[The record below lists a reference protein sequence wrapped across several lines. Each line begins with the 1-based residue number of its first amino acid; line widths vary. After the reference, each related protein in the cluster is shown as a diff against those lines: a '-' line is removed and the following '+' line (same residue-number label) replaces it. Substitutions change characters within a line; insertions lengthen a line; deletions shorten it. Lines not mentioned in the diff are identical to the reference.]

1 MSNIRDAVLELVR
14 LCSTDLPKDVEQ
26 AMVKACARE
35 QKGSLAKKI
44 LGEMIENTSIA
55 RAGSVPIC
63 QDTGTPIFYV
73 DCPVDMLQSNIN
85 KAIVSAVKSATSKN
99 LLRPNSVDSVTGQNS
114 GNNIGP
120 GHPEIFYNQWT
131 RKSLRIR
138 LMLKGGGSE
147 NVGMQYSLPNT
158 DLDAHRDLDG
168 VKRCVID
175 TVFRAQGK
183 GCAPGIIGVGIG
195 GDRGSS
201 YFLSKKQFFTKLDE
215 KNPVEQLNRME
226 NELKTKLNKLAIGPM
241 GLGGKTTVLGVKIG
255 AENRIPASFFVSVSY
270 MCWACRRRTLIFN
283 NGKAKY
289 D

>member
-1 MSNIRDAVLELVR
+1 
-14 LCSTDLPKDVEQ
+14 
-26 AMVKACARE
+26 MVKARARE

-44 LGEMIENTSIA
+44 LGEMIENTAIA
-55 RAGSVPIC
+55 RDGSVPIC

-73 DCPVDMLQSNIN
+73 DYPIDMQQSNIN
-85 KAIVSAVKSATSKN
+85 KAIIAAVKSATSKN
-99 LLRPNSVDSVTGQNS
+99 LLRPNSVSTIDGLNT

-120 GHPEIFYNQWT
+120 GHPSISYNQWN

-158 DLDAHRDLDG
+158 DLGAHRDLDG
-168 VKRCVID
+168 VKRCVIN
-175 TVFRAQGK
+175 TVFKAQGK

-195 GDRGSS
+195 GDRSSS
-201 YFLSKKQFFTKLDE
+201 YLLSKKQFFSKLDE
-215 KNPVEQLNRME
+215 KNPIQQLNRIE
-226 NELKTKLNKLAIGPM
+226 NELKTKLNKLSIGPM

-270 MCWACRRRTLIFN
+270 MCWACRRHTLTIN